1 LVSFA
6 ALPNLFTEIALFL
19 GLSPWRPAASEQL
32 VRRDRQVAHPL
43 AESMLL
49 GDVAIRMTGKQLEYD
64 GKIGKITNNADADKF
79 IKTAYRTG
87 W

>member
-1 LVSFA
+1 
-6 ALPNLFTEIALFL
+6 
-19 GLSPWRPAASEQL
+19 
-32 VRRDRQVAHPL
+32 
-43 AESMLL
+43 MLL

-79 IKTAYRTG
+79 IKTEYRTG